1 MNLQILQV
9 ILGILLPLL
18 LLALLF
24 KSIKIVPQSKVFL
37 IERFGKY
44 TRSLK
49 AGLNFVVPF
58 LDNVSFKVDILERQL
73 EPFVISVVT
82 RDNVEVDVKTTVF
95 YRIVDAGKTMYR
107 ISNLDQAVKTTAI
120 SVIRSAGGKQ
130 ELDDL
135 QSSRESMS
143 LEISSNLE
151 QASEIWGIEI
161 TRTEIIDIIIDEQT
175 KESQRQQLNAERERR
190 ARIAIAEGEK
200 KAVELESEA
209 LYYKSVKESESEKI
223 KADADS
229 YAIKVRAKA
238 NAEQI
243 KLISEQLK
251 DGGHPAV
258 EYEILKKQVEGLSMI
273 ASSPSSNTL
282 IIPSDITKTLGSI
295 STVFDILK
303 GDKKP

>member
-1 MNLQILQV
+1 MNLQALQV
-9 ILGILLPLL
+9 LLGILGPALILILL
-18 LLALLF
+18 L
-24 KSIKIVPQSKVFL
+24 KSIEIVPQSKVFL

-44 TRSLK
+44 TRTLN

-73 EPFVISVVT
+73 DPFVISVVT

-95 YRIVDAGKTMYR
+95 YRIIDAGKTMYR

-120 SVIRSAGGKQ
+120 SVIRSAGGKE
-130 ELDDL
+130 ELDEL

-143 LEISSNLE
+143 QEISSNLE

-190 ARIAIAEGEK
+190 ARIALAEGEK
-200 KAVELESEA
+200 KSIELESDA
-209 LYYKSVKESESEKI
+209 LYYRSVKESESEKI
-223 KADADS
+223 KADAES
-229 YAIKVRAKA
+229 YAILAKARA

-251 DGGHPAV
+251 DGGQPAA
-258 EYEILKKQVEGLSMI
+258 EYEVLLKQVEGLSKI
-273 ASSPSSNTL
+273 AASPSSNTL
-282 IIPSDITKTLGSI
+282 IIPSDITKTLGTV
-295 STVFDILK
+295 STVLNVLK
-303 GDKKP
+303 GEKK